1 MLSAKDKADAAAEE
15 EEEEDEDEEDEEED
29 DQDVMDGEEPAVVLD
44 VGGMGAVLAPLGGA
58 DSRDMSTPRGEGD
71 MEVATPMPSQPGT
84 PAPDAM
90 DIN

>member
-1 MLSAKDKADAAAEE
+1 MLPAKDKADAAEEEE
-15 EEEEDEDEEDEEED
+15 EEEEDEEEEEED
-29 DQDVMDGEEPAVVLD
+29 PDVMDGEDPPVVLD
-44 VGGMGAVLAPLGGA
+44 VAGMAAALEPLGGA
-58 DSRDMSTPRGEGD
+58 DSRDMSTPRAEGD